1 MLHIVTTTVKV
12 ISLENNKAKEKMNL
26 FILEI
31 GDFTINS
38 LTIVFGITLTP
49 EKP

>member
-1 MLHIVTTTVKV
+1 M
-12 ISLENNKAKEKMNL
+12 NKKYKEKINL